1 MANIFAFS
9 LELTLELRGTE
20 ILVKVVCG
28 HESDEIKGEGASP
41 VLVSDEL
48 SQIISTTSALTAS
61 SIAPGESWG
70 DTGKMGKG
78 ARLKR
83 RTAIFSGEKAVL
95 MA

>member
-1 MANIFAFS
+1 MRKEDNNVPKSTYSLANIFAFS
-9 LELTLELRGTE
+9 LKLTLELRGTE

-61 SIAPGESWG
+61 SIVPGESWG
-70 DTGKMGKG
+70 DNPGPF
-78 ARLKR
+78 LP
-83 RTAIFSGEKAVL
+83 
-95 MA
+95 